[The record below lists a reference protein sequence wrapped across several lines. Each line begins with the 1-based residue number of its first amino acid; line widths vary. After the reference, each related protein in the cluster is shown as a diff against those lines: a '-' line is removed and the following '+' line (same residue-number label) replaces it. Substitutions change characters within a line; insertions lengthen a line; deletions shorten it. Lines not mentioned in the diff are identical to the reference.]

1 MTRPAQDK
9 LANCSAASCELSL
22 EELDAV
28 AAGGFWSTL
37 RHVAEEVGRVA
48 YYVGWGVAIFGS
60 IFGGIQAAA
69 GALPQRNTSMN

>member
-1 MTRPAQDK
+1 MTRPAQDE

-22 EELDAV
+22 EELETV

-37 RHVAEEVGRVA
+37 RHAAEQVGHVA
-48 YYVGWGVAIFGS
+48 YYVGVGLAIFGG

-69 GALPQRNTSMN
+69 GALPQRNTNVN